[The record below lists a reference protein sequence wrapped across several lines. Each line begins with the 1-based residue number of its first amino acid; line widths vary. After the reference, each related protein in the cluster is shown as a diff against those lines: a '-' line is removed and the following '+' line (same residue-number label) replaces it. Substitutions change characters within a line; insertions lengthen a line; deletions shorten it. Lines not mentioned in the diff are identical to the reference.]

1 MGRIIIAIVAI
12 AAIIALVVALN
23 SAFPNVLADDQ
34 SRIQIFATI
43 GWLTLL
49 IGGMALRFRSQPG
62 TALRALAAW
71 ALVALVLIWIY
82 AYRFEA
88 GEIGNRM
95 LGVLLPSHGIVTEP
109 SQQVAGVTSENG
121 GGSGSEIRFALN
133 QYGHYQ
139 VSARVNGTYVT
150 FLVDTGASDVVLSLA
165 DARRIGMSESQ
176 LNFNERV
183 ETANGIAYAASVVLN
198 NLTIGP
204 IVINRMPAKINHSPM
219 QYSLLGMRFLNQLH
233 SWRVEGQ
240 TLILQQ

>member
-1 MGRIIIAIVAI
+1 MIIAIVAV
-12 AAIIALVVALN
+12 AAIIALVVTLN

-34 SRIQIFATI
+34 NRMQVFATI

-49 IGGMALRFRSQPG
+49 IGGTVLRFRSQPG
-62 TALRALAAW
+62 SAFRALTAW
-71 ALVALVLIWIY
+71 VLIALVLIWIY

-88 GEIGNRM
+88 GDIGNRM

-109 SQQVAGVTSENG
+109 DQQAAGRPETKDGE
-121 GGSGSEIRFALN
+121 SGSEVRFALN

-165 DARRIGMSESQ
+165 DARRIGMSEAQ

-183 ETANGIAYAASVVLN
+183 ETANGIAYAASVILN

-204 IVINRMPAKINHSPM
+204 IVINRMPAKINQSPM